1 MEITAGSLL
10 ARSLNT
16 LTKNF
21 GVFVVI
27 SLIFQVPNILVSY
40 LASAS
45 LSPTAAGVVSNI
57 ASSLF
62 GAMVAGGV
70 LFGVVESLRG
80 GKADVGKCIQV
91 ALSRFVPIFL
101 VSLLY
106 GIGVGIG
113 LVLLIVPGVILLCV
127 WYVAIPVTVVEQPGV
142 IKAFGRS
149 AELTKGHRVTLFITL
164 LVFIGISIAVSYL
177 LLAPMLAKGGNEMV
191 VLLISLGMALT
202 LGLWSQ
208 VAMGV
213 AYHDLRVKKEG
224 ITTEQI
230 AEIFA

>member
-1 MEITAGSLL
+1 MEFTVGSLL

-27 SLIFQVPNILVSY
+27 SILFQIPSTLVSY
-40 LASAS
+40 LAGAS
-45 LSPTAAGVVSNI
+45 LSPRASGIVSNI

-70 LFGVVESLRG
+70 LSGVVASLQG
-80 GKADVGKCIQV
+80 GKADLGKCIQV
-91 ALSRFVPIFL
+91 AMSRFMPIFL

-113 LVLLIVPGVILLCV
+113 MVLLVVPGLILMCM
-127 WYVAIPVTVVEQPGV
+127 WYVAIPVTVVEQPG
-142 IKAFGRS
+142 IGSAFTRS
-149 AELTKGHRVTLFITL
+149 AELTKGHRVTLFL
-164 LVFIGISIAVSYL
+164 AMLVFFGIGVVVSFVV
-177 LLAPMLAKGGNEMV
+177 LAPMIAAGGNQLI
-191 VLLISLGMALT
+191 VLLISLGLALT
-202 LGLWSQ
+202 LGLWGQ

-224 ITTEQI
+224 ISTDKI
-230 AEIFA
+230 AEVFA